1 MGVDKPEGFPG
12 GSGDKESACNAVGS
26 AGEGNGYP
34 LQYSCLESSLNRGD
48 YQATVYGVAES
59 DTTEILKL
67 PFFQTLGQGSL
78 ACCSPWGCRV
88 GHNLATERLKGGSG
102 AVLMSEDASRLFESC
117 LRTIR

>member
-12 GSGDKESACNAVGS
+12 GSGDKESACNMGIPS
-26 AGEGNGYP
+26 LISGLGRSPGERNGYP

-67 PFFQTLGQGSL
+67 PFFQTLGQGSRARQDKERAL
-78 ACCSPWGCRV
+78 YKSCILGITSLWGD
-88 GHNLATERLKGGSG
+88 GTGE
-102 AVLMSEDASRLFESC
+102 
-117 LRTIR
+117 

>member
-1 MGVDKPEGFPG
+1 MDKPEGFPG

-67 PFFQTLGQGSL
+67 PFFQTLGQGSRARQDKERAL
-78 ACCSPWGCRV
+78 YKSCILGITSLWGD
-88 GHNLATERLKGGSG
+88 GTGE
-102 AVLMSEDASRLFESC
+102 
-117 LRTIR
+117 